1 LKKKIFIIT
10 GEASGDKL
18 ASNIVSY
25 FKNSNI
31 DLSAIGS
38 NYLRKQKVKII
49 FDSSKLSVMGFID
62 VLKKFSFFLNRIN
75 FTINYIKEFKPDIIF
90 SVDCP
95 DFSFRVENKIKKI
108 LPNIQ
113 ILHMVAP
120 TIWAWRESR
129 VFFFKKFIDHIFLL
143 FPFEKKIFNKYKI
156 KNTFVG
162 HPFFEKKIKYKKFPM
177 CSKNIITL
185 CPGSRVSEIKIFMP
199 IFNQLIELINKHYGK
214 NFLFH
219 FPVLKKH
226 QSVVKSLLKSS
237 NSTYVNIDEN
247 KKNFFINKSI
257 LCISKSG
264 TMSLDVCKNNSPLIT
279 IYKTSW
285 LNYFLIKPFV
295 KVKYANIINIIANKE
310 IIPELIQFNCTAAKI
325 FKVASRYIESPNER
339 KNNVSRYAKYI
350 KKISNKNTSEL
361 VAKKLKVFFNLCLLI
376 LETFWVFHQYKAV

>member
-1 LKKKIFIIT
+1 MKKKIFIIT

-18 ASNIVSY
+18 ASNIVTHL
-25 FKNSNI
+25 KKSNL

-38 NYLRKQKVKII
+38 DHLRKQKVKII
-49 FDSSKLSVMGFID
+49 FDSSKLSVMGFSD
-62 VLKKFSFFLNRIN
+62 VLKKASFFLKKID
-75 FTINYIKEFKPDIIF
+75 FTINYIKQYKPDIIF
-90 SVDCP
+90 SIDCP
-95 DFSFRVENKIKKI
+95 DFSFRVENKIKKN
-108 LPNIQ
+108 LPNTK

-120 TIWAWRESR
+120 TIWAWREGR
-129 VFFFKKFIDHIFLL
+129 ALFLKKFIDHIFLL
-143 FPFEKKIFNKYKI
+143 FPFETKIFNKYKI
-156 KNTFVG
+156 KNSFVG
-162 HPFFEKKIKYKKFPM
+162 HPFFEKKMIYKKLLIP
-177 CSKNIITL
+177 SQKIITL
-185 CPGSRVSEIKIFMP
+185 CPGSRDTEIKTFMP

-237 NSTYVNIDEN
+237 NSTFVNIDES

-285 LNYFLIKPFV
+285 FNYFLIKPFV

-310 IIPELIQFNCTAAKI
+310 IIPELIQFNCTAEKI
-325 FKVASRYIESPNER
+325 FKVASSYIESSNER
-339 KNNVSRYAKYI
+339 KNNVSRYTKYI

-361 VAKKLKVFFNLCLLI
+361 VAKKIESFF
-376 LETFWVFHQYKAV
+376 

>member
-18 ASNIVSY
+18 ASNIVSH
-25 FKNSNI
+25 FKNRRI

-49 FDSSKLSVMGFID
+49 FDSLKLSVMGFAD
-62 VLKKFSFFLNRIN
+62 VLKKVSFFLNKID
-75 FTINYIKEFKPDIIF
+75 FTINYIKQYKPDIIF
-90 SVDCP
+90 SIDCP
-95 DFSFRVENKIKKI
+95 DFSFRVESKIKKI
-108 LPNIQ
+108 LPNVK

-129 VFFFKKFIDHIFLL
+129 AFYLKKFIDHIFLL

-162 HPFFEKKIKYKKFPM
+162 HPFFEKKIKYKKFRVL
-177 CSKNIITL
+177 SRNIITL
-185 CPGSRVSEIKIFMP
+185 CPGSRDSEIKTFMP
-199 IFNQLIELINKHYGK
+199 IFNQLIKLINNYYGQ

-226 QSVVKSLLKSS
+226 RSTVKSFLTMS
-237 NSTYVNIDEN
+237 NSILINIDEN

-257 LCISKSG
+257 FCISKSG
-264 TMSLDVCKNNSPLIT
+264 TMSLDVCKNSSPLIT

-285 LNYFLIKPFV
+285 INYFLIKPFV
-295 KVKYANIINIIANKE
+295 KVKYANIINIIAKKE
-310 IIPELIQFNCTAAKI
+310 IIPELIQFNCTASKI
-325 FKVASRYIESPNER
+325 FKVASKFIESTSAR
-339 KNNVSRYAKYI
+339 KNNVSSYTKYI
-350 KKISNKNTSEL
+350 QKMSKKNTSEL
-361 VAKKLKVFFNLCLLI
+361 VARKIESFF
-376 LETFWVFHQYKAV
+376 